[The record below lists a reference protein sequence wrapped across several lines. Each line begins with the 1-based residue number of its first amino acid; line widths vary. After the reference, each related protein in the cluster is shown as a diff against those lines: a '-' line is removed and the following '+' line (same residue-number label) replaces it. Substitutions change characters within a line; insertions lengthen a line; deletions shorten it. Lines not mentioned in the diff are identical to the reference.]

1 VVIAALAYWF
11 ITSFFIRAYEV
22 KTTSMDPSLTE
33 SDFVLVSPI
42 LYGIKAPFLEKDFR
56 GIQIPERGDLVVIVP
71 PYKNETSIFQK
82 ALEPVLNFI
91 TLQKLNLNRDVQGK
105 DINSYSVKRIIG
117 VPGDTVK
124 VNNFEAFIKPEGQD
138 KFINEFNLI
147 SVNYKII
154 LENNAVNWSNT
165 LPVSGNVDEIIL
177 KENEYF
183 LLGDNRPFSN
193 DSRCWGPVLFESFIG
208 KVIFRYWPF
217 EKFGEF

>member
-1 VVIAALAYWF
+1 
-11 ITSFFIRAYEV
+11 
-22 KTTSMDPSLTE
+22 M
-33 SDFVLVSPI
+33 
-42 LYGIKAPFLEKDFR
+42 
-56 GIQIPERGDLVVIVP
+56 
-71 PYKNETSIFQK
+71 
-82 ALEPVLNFI
+82 
-91 TLQKLNLNRDVQGK
+91 QGK

-208 KVIFRYWPF
+208 KVI
-217 EKFGEF
+217 